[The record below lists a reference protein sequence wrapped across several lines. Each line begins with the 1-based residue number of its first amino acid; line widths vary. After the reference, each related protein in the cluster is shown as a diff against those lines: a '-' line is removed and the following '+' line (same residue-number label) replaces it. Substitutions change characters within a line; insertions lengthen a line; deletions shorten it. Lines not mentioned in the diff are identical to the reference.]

1 VPSIWYV
8 PSCIDVSQQL
18 QTAMVPVRF
27 NPPRVP
33 YVSNRRAR
41 PAHDADDI
49 REDLI
54 SNVAHTV
61 RWHDAVT
68 VLYELGARL
77 FVEPPPERVLTSLA
91 EESFPDARCVAM
103 EEVKME
109 TAELLAEREHQ
120 SD

>member
-1 VPSIWYV
+1 M
-8 PSCIDVSQQL
+8 
-18 QTAMVPVRF
+18 APVRF

-41 PAHDADDI
+41 PAHDAEDI

-68 VLYELGARL
+68 VLYELGTRL
-77 FVEPPPERVLTSLA
+77 FVEPPPGRVLTSLA
-91 EESFPDARCVAM
+91 EESFPDARCVAV

-120 SD
+120 TD